1 MRKFI
6 EKMFK
11 ITQSDGM
18 DAEAFCWAV
27 FPAKWDDDKIF
38 DFIDWVDYRY
48 DMNIG
53 ISRNRYHNGAGQAY
67 CDSPSII
74 RSKTR
79 ALIIQRHAYD
89 V

>member
-11 ITQSDGM
+11 VTQYYGNDP
-18 DAEAFCWAV
+18 EAVCWAV

-38 DFIDWVDYRY
+38 DFIHWVGYRY

-53 ISRNRYHNGAGQAY
+53 IDRGGYYRGAGQAY
-67 CDSPSII
+67 SDGPSIR

-79 ALIIQRHAYD
+79 ALIIQRHGYD
-89 V
+89 I

>member
-1 MRKFI
+1 MKKFI
-6 EKMFK
+6 KNIFK
-11 ITQSDGM
+11 IKIDEYGEDVTW
-18 DAEAFCWAV
+18 WAV
-27 FPAKWDDDKIF
+27 FPAKWDNEKIF
-38 DFIDWVDYRY
+38 GFIEWCEYRY